1 VAAAHK
7 QSLQNLDTQR
17 AAHQP
22 CQKTNREG
30 TGVQPD
36 VEVPAERALK
46 TSHFMVIEWTME
58 GNLIKKDEL
67 QDIIEELK
75 REIGRT
81 QKED

>member
-1 VAAAHK
+1 
-7 QSLQNLDTQR
+7 
-17 AAHQP
+17 
-22 CQKTNREG
+22 
-30 TGVQPD
+30 
-36 VEVPAERALK
+36 
-46 TSHFMVIEWTME
+46 MVIEWTME